1 MVYTTLQL
9 IISKEEAME
18 NILMCKAEK
27 EKQLVPDTI
36 NNGRDRHRTKN
47 YAAFSTSN
55 FPVFGAV
62 GIIDDNASFGIDAGE
77 NNEMSTISKISG
89 QHGADHRGG

>member
-1 MVYTTLQL
+1 M
-9 IISKEEAME
+9 
-18 NILMCKAEK
+18 
-27 EKQLVPDTI
+27 PDTINTI

-47 YAAFSTSN
+47 YAAFPPQISRYAGFVAKVDPYPSV
-55 FPVFGAV
+55 FRCFGAV

>member
-1 MVYTTLQL
+1 MQL
-9 IISKEEAME
+9 FPPQIS
-18 NILMCKAEK
+18 
-27 EKQLVPDTI
+27 
-36 NNGRDRHRTKN
+36 R
-47 YAAFSTSN
+47 YAGFVAKVDPYPS
-55 FPVFGAV
+55 VFGAV